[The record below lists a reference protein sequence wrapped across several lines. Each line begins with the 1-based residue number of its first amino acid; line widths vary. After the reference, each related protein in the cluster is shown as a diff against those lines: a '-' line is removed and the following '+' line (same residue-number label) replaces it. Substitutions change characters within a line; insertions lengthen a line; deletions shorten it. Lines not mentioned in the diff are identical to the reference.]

1 MITDP
6 IFYAVA
12 AFAVVIWGISKAGF
26 GGGLGLISVPMLTLV
41 IPPLEAA
48 AIMLPILCVMDLF
61 GIWGYRRTWR
71 RDAMGVLFAGVV
83 LGTIVG
89 ALTFGSVDEA
99 VLRLVIG
106 VMAVGFSIQFFVARD
121 PLSKGTPP
129 GPAVGFAVAA
139 TAGVSSFI
147 IHAGA
152 LPLLAI
158 YLLPQRLDKTLYVGT
173 AMIFVAMVNFA
184 KIPPYAML
192 GLFTRE
198 ALQTALVLM
207 PFAPIGIW
215 LGMWLH
221 KRIPERHFT
230 RLVNGIVVVIGI
242 KLIHD
247 AVVSL
252 GA

>member
-1 MITDP
+1 MIYDP
-6 IFYAVA
+6 IFYAIAVL
-12 AFAVVIWGISKAGF
+12 AVVIWGVSKAGF

-71 RDAMGVLFAGVV
+71 REKMGFLFAGVV
-83 LGTIVG
+83 LGTIMG
-89 ALTFGSVDEA
+89 ALTFGSVNEA

-106 VMAVGFSIQFFVARD
+106 AMAVTFSIQFLFANDKFLKR
-121 PLSKGTPP
+121 PPP
-129 GPAVGFAVAA
+129 GPGVGFAVA
-139 TAGVSSFI
+139 TVAGVASFI

-158 YLLPQRLDKTLYVGT
+158 YLLPQRLDKTFYVGT
-173 AMIFVAMVNFA
+173 AMVFVAIVNFA

-198 ALQTALVLM
+198 ALQTAAVLL
-207 PFAPIGIW
+207 PFGTVQNCV
-215 LGMWLH
+215 
-221 KRIPERHFT
+221 RIP
-230 RLVNGIVVVIGI
+230 N
-242 KLIHD
+242 
-247 AVVSL
+247 
-252 GA
+252 

>member
-1 MITDP
+1 MISDP

-12 AFAVVIWGISKAGF
+12 ALAVVIWGVSKAGF
-26 GGGLGLISVPMLTLV
+26 GGGLSLISVPMLTLV

-71 RDAMGVLFAGVV
+71 RDAMGVLLAGVV

-89 ALTFGSVDEA
+89 ALTFASIDEA
-99 VLRLVIG
+99 ALRLVIG
-106 VMAVGFSIQFFVARD
+106 VMAVGFSIQFFLARD
-121 PLSKGTPP
+121 PAPGARRP
-129 GPAVGFAVAA
+129 GPALGFAVAA
-139 TAGVSSFI
+139 AAGMASFV

-158 YLLPQRLDKTLYVGT
+158 YLLGQRLDKTTYVGT
-173 AMIFVAMVNFA
+173 AMVFVAMVNFA
-184 KIPPYAML
+184 KVPPYVML
-192 GLFTRE
+192 GLFTNE

-207 PFAPIGIW
+207 PFAPVGIW

-221 KRIPERHFT
+221 KRIPERHFA
-230 RLVNGIVVVIGI
+230 RLVNVIVVVIGI

-247 AVVSL
+247 AVISL
-252 GA
+252 TA